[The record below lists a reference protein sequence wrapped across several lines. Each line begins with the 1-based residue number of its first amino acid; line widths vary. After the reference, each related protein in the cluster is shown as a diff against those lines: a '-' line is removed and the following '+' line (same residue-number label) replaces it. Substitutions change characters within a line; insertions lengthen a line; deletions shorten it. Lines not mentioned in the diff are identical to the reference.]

1 MLEHG
6 GRLLNAA
13 RDSGIPLADW
23 LDLSTGI
30 NPVGWP
36 GPAPFPAVPAHV
48 WQRLPEVDD
57 GLELAAARY
66 YDNDRLLPLPGSQ
79 AAIQNLPRL
88 FPRAAVACLSPIY
101 AEHAAGWKAAG
112 HTLLPSPAG
121 DLQHA
126 LSSGARYV
134 LLCNP
139 NNPTAHAIP
148 RASIL
153 AAAEELARRE
163 AWLFVD
169 EAFVDAVPEYSVSD
183 MAGSRKYP
191 FLVVFRSP
199 GKFFGLAGARIGF
212 LLGPDRLLAALRE
225 QLGPWAVNH
234 PARWISTRALCDRNW
249 QALTRSRLKNES
261 ERLKNLLAPCAAEG
275 GIGVSPLFVT
285 LALQDPRILFDFLRG
300 KGILTRCFPEAGLLR
315 FGLPGD
321 AAQWSR
327 LIAALGAAT
336 DK

>member
-6 GRLLNAA
+6 GRLLAA
-13 RDSGIPLADW
+13 ALESGIPLADW

-36 GPAPFPAVPAHV
+36 APAPFPVVPARV
-48 WQRLPEVDD
+48 WQRLPEPDD
-57 GLELAAARY
+57 GLEAAAAHY
-66 YDNDRLLPLPGSQ
+66 YNNTHLLPLPGSQ

-101 AEHAAGWKAAG
+101 TEHPAAWQAAG
-112 HTLLPSPAG
+112 HELRPSPAG

-126 LSSGARYV
+126 LKSGAPYI

-139 NNPTAHAIP
+139 NNPTAHRIP
-148 RASIL
+148 RANLL
-153 AAAEELARRE
+153 AAAEELAHRE
-163 AWLFVD
+163 GWLFVD

-183 MAGSRKYP
+183 MAGSREHP
-191 FLVVFRSP
+191 NLVVFRSP

-212 LLGPDRLLAALRE
+212 LLGHARLLATLRE

-234 PARWISTRALCDRNW
+234 PARWITTRALRDKDW
-249 QALTRSRLKNES
+249 QDATRARLES
-261 ERLKNLLAPCAAEG
+261 ERTRLKDLLAPFAENG
-275 GIGVSPLFVT
+275 PAMSTPLFVSLPQKT
-285 LALQDPRILFDFLRG
+285 PRTLFDFLRMR
-300 KGILTRCFPEAGLLR
+300 GILVRYFPDAGLLR

-321 AAQWSR
+321 EAQWKR
-327 LIAALGAAT
+327 LTFVLET
-336 DK
+336 L